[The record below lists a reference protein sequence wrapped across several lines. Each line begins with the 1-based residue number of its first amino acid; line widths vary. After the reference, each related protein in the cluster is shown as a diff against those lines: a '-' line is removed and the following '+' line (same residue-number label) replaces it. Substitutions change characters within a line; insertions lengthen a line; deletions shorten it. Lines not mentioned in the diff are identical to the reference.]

1 MIPEQLFDAL
11 SALREKYRQQMN
23 TAAEKAQQFAAT
35 DEMDRVSEFSSES
48 ERKREA
54 FSALNQV
61 IRIVDAAF
69 APRPSRSTREG
80 ENG

>member
-1 MIPEQLFDAL
+1 MIPERLYAPL
-11 SALREKYRQQMN
+11 SELREKYRQQMN
-23 TAAEKAQQFAAT
+23 AAAEKAQRFAAA

-69 APRPSRSTREG
+69 PSPQETASE
-80 ENG
+80 